1 MAKATVILSEQDL
14 SEFLEDNQAYMAAY
28 VDELNRRLID
38 YFGDAEVVID
48 GNALSDK
55 IDVDGEPD
63 NGEVAHILNQM
74 VNDWNWLPE

>member
-1 MAKATVILSEQDL
+1 MD
-14 SEFLEDNQAYMAAY
+14 AYAN
-28 VDELNRRLID
+28 ELTRRLTD
-38 YFGDAEVVID
+38 HFDSANVCID

-74 VNDWNWLPE
+74 VNDWNWLPEYTQQARPRGIVSGKDKL

>member
-14 SEFLEDNQAYMAAY
+14 SDFLDGNQTYMDAYAN
-28 VDELNRRLID
+28 ELTRRLTD
-38 YFGDAEVVID
+38 HFDSANVCID

-63 NGEVAHILNQM
+63 NGEVAHIMNQM
-74 VNDWNWLPE
+74 VNDWSWLPQ

>member
-1 MAKATVILSEQDL
+1 MAKATVVLSEQDL
-14 SEFLEDNQAYMAAY
+14 SEFLEDNQAYMTAY
-28 VDELNRRLID
+28 ADELNRRLID

-63 NGEVAHILNQM
+63 NGEVAHILNQV